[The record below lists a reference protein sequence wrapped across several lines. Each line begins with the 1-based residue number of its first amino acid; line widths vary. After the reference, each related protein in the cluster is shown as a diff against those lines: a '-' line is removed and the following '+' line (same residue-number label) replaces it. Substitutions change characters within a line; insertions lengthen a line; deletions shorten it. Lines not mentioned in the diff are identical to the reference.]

1 MGDVSPMSPLVP
13 INSLGL
19 VTCQSL
25 PSVPRLIPVQT
36 VGLIQRSRF
45 MQHQGNNYAQQ
56 GPMATAI
63 TSKIIMVVEYSLVG
77 YYYCTSTPG
86 MRYGFL
92 RK

>member
-1 MGDVSPMSPLVP
+1 
-13 INSLGL
+13 
-19 VTCQSL
+19 
-25 PSVPRLIPVQT
+25 
-36 VGLIQRSRF
+36 